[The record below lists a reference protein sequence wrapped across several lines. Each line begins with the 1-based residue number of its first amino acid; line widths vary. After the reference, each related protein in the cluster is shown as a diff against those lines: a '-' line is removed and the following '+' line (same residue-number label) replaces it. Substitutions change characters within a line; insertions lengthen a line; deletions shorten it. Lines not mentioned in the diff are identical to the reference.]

1 MSHWVRRPHQ
11 KSGKRRKRSS
21 TLISSA
27 RSGVKALEGICLA
40 GAIASISF
48 DRAVAAAACA
58 WRTTG
63 TAKVNEVSLSEGGIS
78 FHQQISYGVAQQ
90 TGTLRAS
97 LTKGDALFVK
107 IELAGKRGGA
117 LTGSASYGPDV
128 QGVKNATI
136 KSRDGKSFEGEMD
149 GRAFTARD
157 RQVVFADGQPA
168 PNITVEP
175 NLRTALQALLVGA
188 TTKASRQAEA
198 G

>member
-27 RSGVKALEGICLA
+27 RSGVKALEGISLA

-48 DRAVAAAACA
+48 DRAVAAA
-58 WRTTG
+58 TTG

-90 TGTLRAS
+90 TGTLCAS

-168 PNITVEP
+168 RISQLSPIFAP
-175 NLRTALQALLVGA
+175 HSKRC
-188 TTKASRQAEA
+188 
-198 G
+198 

>member
-11 KSGKRRKRSS
+11 KSGKRR

-27 RSGVKALEGICLA
+27 RSGVKALEGISLA

-97 LTKGDALFVK
+97 LTKGDLCSPRSSSQA
-107 IELAGKRGGA
+107 RGE
-117 LTGSASYGPDV
+117 V
-128 QGVKNATI
+128 
-136 KSRDGKSFEGEMD
+136 R
-149 GRAFTARD
+149 
-157 RQVVFADGQPA
+157 
-168 PNITVEP
+168 
-175 NLRTALQALLVGA
+175 
-188 TTKASRQAEA
+188 
-198 G
+198 

>member
-1 MSHWVRRPHQ
+1 MLCS
-11 KSGKRRKRSS
+11 SRSS
-21 TLISSA
+21 SQA
-27 RSGVKALEGICLA
+27 RG
-40 GAIASISF
+40 
-48 DRAVAAAACA
+48 
-58 WRTTG
+58 
-63 TAKVNEVSLSEGGIS
+63 
-78 FHQQISYGVAQQ
+78 
-90 TGTLRAS
+90 
-97 LTKGDALFVK
+97 
-107 IELAGKRGGA
+107 GGA

-128 QGVKNATI
+128 QGVKNAII

>member
-27 RSGVKALEGICLA
+27 RSGVKALEGISLA
-40 GAIASISF
+40 GAIASVSF
-48 DRAVAAAACA
+48 DRAVAAA
-58 WRTTG
+58 TTG
-63 TAKVNEVSLSEGGIS
+63 RAKVNEVSLSEGGIS

-90 TGTLRAS
+90 TGTLCAS

-107 IELAGKRGGA
+107 IELAGKRGRCANGERELRPRRSGRQERDHKVSRRQIIRRRNGWA
-117 LTGSASYGPDV
+117 RLHRTRSPS
-128 QGVKNATI
+128 GVC
-136 KSRDGKSFEGEMD
+136 R
-149 GRAFTARD
+149 RTA
-157 RQVVFADGQPA
+157 GT
-168 PNITVEP
+168 NITVEP